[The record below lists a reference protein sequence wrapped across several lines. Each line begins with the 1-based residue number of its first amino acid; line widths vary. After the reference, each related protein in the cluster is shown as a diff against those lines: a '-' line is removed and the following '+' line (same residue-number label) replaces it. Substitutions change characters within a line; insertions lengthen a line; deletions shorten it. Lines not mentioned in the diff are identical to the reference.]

1 MTCTIECQPY
11 LTMLEGKLIEKEYY
25 YFQVM
30 LGDVIQATG
39 FAETMQEACFK
50 AEVAMHDLKVLEPI
64 CC

>member
-1 MTCTIECQPY
+1 
-11 LTMLEGKLIEKEYY
+11 MLEGKLIEKEYY